1 VLVLPVA
8 LHLNSLGGP
17 DFVDLHE
24 DVSLCPATWQAAGQ
38 RLCNKDA
45 LQRIA
50 DANIH
55 RQAIEGFLVQ
65 PWAFPGLESSTRALA
80 SAVITAYDMLV
91 AWALDQG
98 CLYAHG
104 FALLVS
110 ALRVHFLILIAGVVQ
125 DICGCVLFCVR
136 KTLLRMLAPLTEA
149 FSLMAGLCSRSRRER
164 PVVPRKVLSVA
175 PVPLN
180 ASAVRRRTRQALE
193 ALAES
198 TQALAKAGLTPEDDN
213 ENRVRFRFAIS
224 CGFGI
229 DSGTG
234 AWPLQDSLRYVN
246 SAPLYRKALCLFYPH
261 TVFTALGICIAPEF
275 DFYSLRR
282 TAHADVNTMTEE
294 DKSAS
299 SWYKVP
305 TWNGNPADWRIFRRE
320 MKWWMASL
328 DPEACKKFNVAA
340 RWALRQSGMVRARCE
355 EFDPDEL
362 KGTEEVATVSDEGVR
377 TVTTPADPFSGINKL
392 LTALEETIGKTELDR
407 KGELR
412 AQFYQDIRRSPG
424 ERIST
429 FCTRFRTLA
438 ADLKREGVDLPKEEL
453 GWFLKERMGLD
464 ALRKQLLDTAL
475 AGRESYDD
483 VETESLRLF
492 RDLHAADPLFK
503 HRPGQDRPPLFS
515 RFLAQSQSSSSQ
527 RTSALVTEAPAEEE
541 TQQDEDELIPDE
553 GQADPSS
560 LEDVLRSEVEVLAA
574 ELQELEEE
582 GVDHGLMEELESGVE
597 QAAESL
603 LTMREARQRIAE
615 VRKDRGFG
623 KVSPTGGKGPGKAK
637 GGDKKA
643 ASNCWDC
650 GEQGHW
656 QGDAQC
662 KKPGQQLAR
671 PKGGGKRAPAKQVRV
686 TETYNTE
693 IEPADVPDGHEVM
706 VASSIGHT
714 APLEDVLDGPK
725 EALTMCSLAT
735 DKMLVGAL

>member
-1 VLVLPVA
+1 MTSPAVWCNLGI
-8 LHLNSLGGP
+8 SLGIQFYILG
-17 DFVDLHE
+17 
-24 DVSLCPATWQAAGQ
+24 SLDWVNL
-38 RLCNKDA
+38 RLA
-45 LQRIA
+45 V
-50 DANIH
+50 
-55 RQAIEGFLVQ
+55 E
-65 PWAFPGLESSTRALA
+65 WARG
-80 SAVITAYDMLV
+80 
-91 AWALDQG
+91 
-98 CLYAHG
+98 
-104 FALLVS
+104 
-110 ALRVHFLILIAGVVQ
+110 
-125 DICGCVLFCVR
+125 
-136 KTLLRMLAPLTEA
+136 
-149 FSLMAGLCSRSRRER
+149 
-164 PVVPRKVLSVA
+164 
-175 PVPLN
+175 
-180 ASAVRRRTRQALE
+180 
-193 ALAES
+193 
-198 TQALAKAGLTPEDDN
+198 
-213 ENRVRFRFAIS
+213 
-224 CGFGI
+224 
-229 DSGTG
+229 
-234 AWPLQDSLRYVN
+234 
-246 SAPLYRKALCLFYPH
+246 LFYPH

-527 RTSALVTEAPAEEE
+527 RTSVPSSSSSVPSSASRFRPPSSYSSRPPFRKPMQPNRQALVTEAPAEEE

-623 KVSPTGGKGPGKAK
+623 KVSPTGGKGQR
-637 GGDKKA
+637 
-643 ASNCWDC
+643 W
-650 GEQGHW
+650 
-656 QGDAQC
+656 
-662 KKPGQQLAR
+662 
-671 PKGGGKRAPAKQVRV
+671 
-686 TETYNTE
+686 
-693 IEPADVPDGHEVM
+693 
-706 VASSIGHT
+706 
-714 APLEDVLDGPK
+714 
-725 EALTMCSLAT
+725 
-735 DKMLVGAL
+735 